1 MLPGVAGGRV
11 LLDVNDDLLS
21 RVDSIGPVVILELGQ
36 VNFERCHTSFLV
48 NSNVIVVHLVLQH
61 TGITVT
67 LRHDGPVAN
76 VRTAIGT

>member
-21 RVDSIGPVVILELGQ
+21 RIDIIGPVVIFELGQ
-36 VNFERCHTSFLV
+36 VNFERCHTSLLV
-48 NSNVIVVHLVLQH
+48 NSNIIVVHLVLQN
-61 TGITVT
+61 TGLTVT

-76 VRTAIGT
+76 LQATIGT